1 MVALPKT
8 NTTTHFFR
16 ESRALEMI
24 RDQKARRVWCVGCS
38 TGDEPHSLAMLGLE
52 AGAPI
57 EIIATDINT
66 EALFLAKRGEYPPRN
81 LRHVEPER
89 RTRWF
94 RGGLQLAD
102 AVRKCVRFAHND
114 VTSDPPPDAGFDV
127 VLCRHVM
134 VYFSPTEI
142 RRALAS
148 IIPSL
153 RPGGLLVL
161 AASEWLG
168 TELRAQIPECAW
180 LELAEVD
187 GVIVYRRASQPRTL
201 VQEARSVSPPVRL
214 VAEPGPPP
222 KRPPT
227 AKPAELAAD
236 RLRAEGD
243 ALLDRGAVGLALFQY
258 ETALQHDSLR
268 SELYLR
274 TALCHLHL
282 GASDRARE
290 ELRRCL
296 FLDPELW
303 PAWLML
309 GDLLEH
315 DDLERARDCFERAI
329 ALLANADPI
338 GEGAFFGSPRVALEA
353 ARHHLANLAEG
364 IRRL

>member
-1 MVALPKT
+1 
-8 NTTTHFFR
+8 
-16 ESRALEMI
+16 
-24 RDQKARRVWCVGCS
+24 
-38 TGDEPHSLAMLGLE
+38 
-52 AGAPI
+52 
-57 EIIATDINT
+57 
-66 EALFLAKRGEYPPRN
+66 
-81 LRHVEPER
+81 
-89 RTRWF
+89 
-94 RGGLQLAD
+94 
-102 AVRKCVRFAHND
+102 
-114 VTSDPPPDAGFDV
+114 
-127 VLCRHVM
+127 
-134 VYFSPTEI
+134 
-142 RRALAS
+142 
-148 IIPSL
+148 
-153 RPGGLLVL
+153 
-161 AASEWLG
+161 
-168 TELRAQIPECAW
+168 
-180 LELAEVD
+180 
-187 GVIVYRRASQPRTL
+187 
-201 VQEARSVSPPVRL
+201 VSPPVRL